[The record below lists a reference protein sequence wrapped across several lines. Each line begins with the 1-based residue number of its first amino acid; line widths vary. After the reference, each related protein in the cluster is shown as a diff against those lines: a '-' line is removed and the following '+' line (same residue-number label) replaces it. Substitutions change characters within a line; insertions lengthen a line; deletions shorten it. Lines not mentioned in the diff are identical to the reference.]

1 VPDAQASL
9 RIYVALSVI
18 LSGASLLGGA
28 SKASAA
34 PNCSNFFSNA
44 DGSWTPTH
52 PILMASP
59 TSQTQLEPGDRLR
72 ANAPGLGGRIGRY
85 LDTHCRSSRAAVG
98 PGRIPTVP

>member
-1 VPDAQASL
+1 MPDLQATL
-9 RIYVALSVI
+9 RAYAAFSVI
-18 LSGASLLGGA
+18 MSGASLLCGVSTA
-28 SKASAA
+28 LAA

-52 PILMASP
+52 PILMAGQ
-59 TSQTQLEPGDRLR
+59 TSQTRLEPGDRLR
-72 ANAPGLGGRIGRY
+72 AGAPGLSGRIGRY